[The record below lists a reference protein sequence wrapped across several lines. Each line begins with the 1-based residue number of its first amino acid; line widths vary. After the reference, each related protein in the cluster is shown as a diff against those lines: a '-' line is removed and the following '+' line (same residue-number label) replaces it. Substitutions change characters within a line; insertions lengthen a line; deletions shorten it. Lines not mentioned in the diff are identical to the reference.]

1 MIQPSGP
8 ASPPEARARWRAE
21 WLAELHVAT
30 VLAVLAAVLWIL
42 HSDDRTRRLA
52 ALIRSVR
59 GPR

>member
-30 VLAVLAAVLWIL
+30 VLAALWIL